1 MANNDEILNE
11 LFFKKK
17 GYSEKQKDKMAQY
30 TPVSKTGDI
39 KSMFNGNSIDGFVV
53 SDADEVKK
61 RLVGA
66 LGMAMGN
73 NTIKS
78 SASRATKRFP
88 IIVSDD
94 ISPETVVMLKTMM
107 EEQYASYIDL
117 LVSNMIINLTD
128 YDTSGENGNIAIQAL
143 DQLDG
148 PNFGTSRIAN
158 AAKNGK
164 LSLDTIMANNP
175 GWKFLRTNE
184 NAEITTGNP
193 ILDEFLDGAIICE
206 NKDVNDVAS
215 VLYEELQAMNE
226 ANTRHYYS
234 APLSFE
240 KQDITKVS
248 DSFMIQH
255 IANVIYPGNAAEQA
269 NFINNTQMVPGTT
282 VFDTVSK
289 RVFVRGGGEGNVG
302 SGVGLWYDYYEGKA
316 KEEPA
321 ERRLSDVVQDLVD
334 QDIVDNYSKYK
345 IRRDKDGAFD
355 GVDRL
360 ITPSVF
366 VNANDLENVLNR
378 SIAEI
383 LTGAGARNDE
393 ERSLSMYIRDR
404 FEKASFLLAS
414 NEISG
419 SEYISYLTDR
429 LGIPVSDRVRVQILS
444 KYPVAKVVFKNT
456 KKYDN
461 KNINTDDMIK
471 EMRNNIDRNTK
482 HIVTRLVPDITG
494 ISGKDVAIISASS
507 VGGAATAGGV
517 TAGALAIAAAPIM
530 WPAYV
535 AAGVGAAGAG
545 ITAAIIRMLNKKK
558 YKSVMNAVS
567 GWERVEA
574 LIDEMDF
581 NRADLMNHKMKVD
594 IKLLPE
600 YSKDEVFRKEQSALF
615 NDFSAKMNQT
625 LGRVQLAEQL
635 TLKPYINSISDD
647 YCHNMLENLQLID
660 AELQNDPEFVREYEQ
675 LSEGAKYVINTKKP
689 GDVII
694 KQQKIKAKDV
704 ADIIPSFGTK
714 DIMAYGSVEYDKREI
729 KDRKFNEPLI
739 LTVKFKE
746 RYSDGKYADNELTA
760 VIGILGVVTRV
771 PSEEMATILRA
782 NVDGKTLS
790 NFFKGD
796 DSNSAKD
803 LIGNVISS
811 FVGSKYA
818 DKLPKSGKIW
828 ANLEKVTALAVAN
841 KLAGNNNGNIS
852 NAHLVFSQREID
864 LIKSELGVDYLKNA
878 NLAAQLMK
886 KYSAFRIIVCND
898 AMQYVYSYDDP
909 DAISWDDAPYSAY
922 MGKSNA
928 DQMLSAFTQF
938 NRMKL

>member
-1 MANNDEILNE
+1 MANNDQILNE
-11 LFFKKK
+11 LFWKKK

-30 TPVSKTGDI
+30 KPVSKTGDI
-39 KSMFNGNSIDGFVV
+39 KSIFNGNSIDGFVV

-117 LVSNMIINLTD
+117 LVSNMIINLSD
-128 YDTSGENGNIAIQAL
+128 YDTSGANGNIAIQAL

-148 PNFGTSRIAN
+148 PDFGTGRIAN
-158 AAKNGK
+158 AAKAGK
-164 LSLDTIMANNP
+164 LSLDTVMANNP

-184 NAEITTGNP
+184 NAEYVSGNP
-193 ILDEFLDGAIICE
+193 IIDEFLNGAIICE
-206 NKDVNDVAS
+206 SKDAKQVAN
-215 VLYEELQAMNE
+215 VLYEELSTLNE
-226 ANTRHYYS
+226 AGKMHSGELGLGGDFDAKELDDKTAVEVLDRYLMRAGGKPS
-234 APLSFE
+234 GWVPVMGDILF
-240 KQDITKVS
+240 DIT
-248 DSFMIQH
+248 
-255 IANVIYPGNAAEQA
+255 
-269 NFINNTQMVPGTT
+269 
-282 VFDTVSK
+282 SK
-289 RVFVRGGGEGNVG
+289 RIFVRSAKPNVWYLDKD
-302 SGVGLWYDYYEGKA
+302 SDTSSNPSKRLYGVIDDLIK
-316 KEEPA
+316 
-321 ERRLSDVVQDLVD
+321 LDVK
-334 QDIVDNYSKYK
+334 DNY
-345 IRRDKDGAFD
+345 RDYRIKRNDDGKFA
-355 GVDRL
+355 GVDKL
-360 ITPSVF
+360 ISPNVF
-366 VNANDLENVLNR
+366 VNADDLDVALNR
-378 SIAEI
+378 SIADT
-383 LTGAGARNDE
+383 LSGKNARNDD
-393 ERSLSMYIRDR
+393 ERSLSIYMRDR

-414 NEISG
+414 CEISG

-429 LGIPVSDRVRVQILS
+429 LGIPVAQATRVEILS
-444 KYPVAKVVFKNT
+444 KYPVSKVIFKNT
-456 KKYDN
+456 KKYDG
-461 KNINTDDMIK
+461 TDVNNDALID
-471 EMRNNIDRNTK
+471 EMRKNIDRNTK
-482 HIVTRLVPDITG
+482 HVVTSLVPDITG
-494 ISGKDVAIISASS
+494 ISGKDVAVITAAG
-507 VGGAATAGGV
+507 VGGAGV
-517 TAGALAIAAAPIM
+517 GAGAGAGIAAATTGAIAAAPII
-530 WPAYV
+530 WPAL
-535 AAGVGAAGAG
+535 AVGAGAG
-545 ITAAIIRMLNKKK
+545 LTAAIIRLLKKKK
-558 YKSVMNAVS
+558 YKEMMNAVS

-581 NRADLMNHKMKVD
+581 NRADLMKHKMKVD
-594 IKLLPE
+594 IKLLDDH
-600 YSKDEVFRKEQSALF
+600 SKTEEFRKEQASLF
-615 NDFSAKMNQT
+615 NQFASKMEQS
-625 LGRVQLAEQL
+625 LGRVQLTERA
-635 TLKPYINSISDD
+635 TLKPFIEPLSEARIN
-647 YCHNMLENLQLID
+647 NTLETLALLDEELIK
-660 AELQNDPEFVREYEQ
+660 DPVFVREYEQ
-675 LSEGAKYVINTKKP
+675 LSEGTKYVINTKKP

-694 KQQKIKAKDV
+694 RQQKIKAKDV

-714 DIMAYGSVEYDKREI
+714 DVVAYGSVEYDKKEI

-739 LTVKFKE
+739 LTIKFKE

-803 LIGNVISS
+803 LIGNVIST

-818 DKLPKSGKIW
+818 EKLPKSGKIW

-852 NAHLVFSQREID
+852 NAHLVFSQKEID

-886 KYSAFRIIVCND
+886 KYSAFKIVVCND

>member
-1 MANNDEILNE
+1 MANNDQILNE
-11 LFFKKK
+11 LFWKKK

-30 TPVSKTGDI
+30 KPVSKTGDI

-117 LVSNMIINLTD
+117 LVSNMIINLSD
-128 YDTSGENGNIAIQAL
+128 YDTSGANGNIAIQAL

-148 PNFGTSRIAN
+148 PDFGTGRIAN
-158 AAKNGK
+158 AAKAGK
-164 LSLDTIMANNP
+164 LSLDTVMANNP

-184 NAEITTGNP
+184 NAEYVSGNP
-193 ILDEFLDGAIICE
+193 IIDEFLNGAIICE
-206 NKDVNDVAS
+206 SKDAKQVAN
-215 VLYEELQAMNE
+215 VLYEELSTLNE
-226 ANTRHYYS
+226 AGKMHSGELGLGGDFDAKELDDKTAVEVLDRYLMRAGGKAS
-234 APLSFE
+234 GWVPVMGDILF
-240 KQDITKVS
+240 DIT
-248 DSFMIQH
+248 
-255 IANVIYPGNAAEQA
+255 
-269 NFINNTQMVPGTT
+269 
-282 VFDTVSK
+282 SK
-289 RVFVRGGGEGNVG
+289 RIFVRSAKPNV
-302 SGVGLWYDYYEGKA
+302 WYLDNSKPEDDPNK
-316 KEEPA
+316 
-321 ERRLSDVVQDLVD
+321 RLFNAIDDLVKT
-334 QDIVDNYSKYK
+334 DIRSNYRDYN
-345 IRRDKDGAFD
+345 IRRDDKGKFD

-360 ITPSVF
+360 ISPNVF
-366 VNANDLENVLNR
+366 VNQDDLTTALNR
-378 SIAEI
+378 SIADT
-383 LTGAGARNDE
+383 LSGKNARNDD
-393 ERSLSMYIRDR
+393 ERSLSIYMRDR

-414 NEISG
+414 CEISG

-429 LGIPVSDRVRVQILS
+429 LGIPVAQATRVEILS
-444 KYPVAKVVFKNT
+444 KYPVSKVIFKNT
-456 KKYDN
+456 KKYDGTMVN
-461 KNINTDDMIK
+461 NDALID
-471 EMRNNIDRNTK
+471 EMRKNIDRNTK
-482 HIVTRLVPDITG
+482 HVVTSLVPDITG
-494 ISGKDVAIISASS
+494 ISGKDVAIITAAGA
-507 VGGAATAGGV
+507 GGAATAGGV
-517 TAGALAIAAAPIM
+517 TAGALAIAAAPVM

-545 ITAAIIRMLNKKK
+545 LTAGIIRLLKKKK
-558 YKSVMNAVS
+558 YKEMMNAVS

-581 NRADLMNHKMKVD
+581 NRADLMKHKMKVD
-594 IKLLPE
+594 IKLLDDH
-600 YSKDEVFRKEQSALF
+600 SKTEEFRREQASLFNTFASKMEQS
-615 NDFSAKMNQT
+615 
-625 LGRVQLAEQL
+625 LGRVQLTERA
-635 TLKPYINSISDD
+635 TLKPFIEPLSEARIDNT
-647 YCHNMLENLQLID
+647 LENLTLLDEELIK
-660 AELQNDPEFVREYEQ
+660 DPVFVREYEQ
-675 LSEGAKYVINTKKP
+675 LSEGTKYVINTKKP

-694 KQQKIKAKDV
+694 RQQKIKAKDV

-714 DIMAYGSVEYDKREI
+714 DVVAYGSVEYDKKEI

-739 LTVKFKE
+739 LTIKFKE

-803 LIGNVISS
+803 LIGNVIST

-818 DKLPKSGKIW
+818 EKLPKSGKIW

-852 NAHLVFSQREID
+852 NAHLVFSQKEID

-886 KYSAFRIIVCND
+886 KYSAFKIVVCND

-909 DAISWDDAPYSAY
+909 DSISWDDAPYSAY

>member
-1 MANNDEILNE
+1 MANNDQILNE
-11 LFFKKK
+11 LFWKKK
-17 GYSEKQKDKMAQY
+17 GYIEKQKDKMAQY

-117 LVSNMIINLTD
+117 LVSNMIINLSD
-128 YDTSGENGNIAIQAL
+128 YDTSGTNGNIAIQAL

-148 PNFGTSRIAN
+148 PDFGTGRIAN
-158 AAKNGK
+158 AAKAGK
-164 LSLDTIMANNP
+164 LSLDTVMANNP

-184 NAEITTGNP
+184 NAEYVSGNP
-193 ILDEFLDGAIICE
+193 IIDEFLNGAIICE
-206 NKDVNDVAS
+206 SKDAKQVANI
-215 VLYEELQAMNE
+215 LYEELSTLNE
-226 ANTRHYYS
+226 AGTGTMHSGTFALGR
-234 APLSFE
+234 
-240 KQDITKVS
+240 
-248 DSFMIQH
+248 
-255 IANVIYPGNAAEQA
+255 
-269 NFINNTQMVPGTT
+269 NFDPKKMTDEYAVRLLDRYLGKATGWSPVPGDIL
-282 VFDTVSK
+282 FDIPCKRIYVRGAEPDSWYVDNNEPEEDPSK
-289 RVFVRGGGEGNVG
+289 RLYG
-302 SGVGLWYDYYEGKA
+302 A
-316 KEEPA
+316 IEE
-321 ERRLSDVVQDLVD
+321 LIKSDVKDTYRD
-334 QDIVDNYSKYK
+334 YK
-345 IRRDKDGAFD
+345 FKRTDTGRFD
-355 GVDRL
+355 GVDKL
-360 ITPSVF
+360 ISPNVF
-366 VNANDLENVLNR
+366 VNQDDLTVALNR
-378 SIAEI
+378 SIADT
-383 LTGAGARNDE
+383 LSGKNARNDD
-393 ERSLSMYIRDR
+393 ERSLSMYMRDR

-414 NEISG
+414 CEISG

-429 LGIPVSDRVRVQILS
+429 LGIPVAQATRVEILS
-444 KYPVAKVVFKNT
+444 KYPVSKVIFKNT
-456 KKYDN
+456 KKYDG
-461 KNINTDDMIK
+461 TDVNNDALID
-471 EMRNNIDRNTK
+471 EMRKNIDRNTK
-482 HIVTRLVPDITG
+482 HVVTSLVPDITG
-494 ISGKDVAIISASS
+494 ISGKDVAVITAAG
-507 VGGAATAGGV
+507 VGGAGV
-517 TAGALAIAAAPIM
+517 GAGAGAGIAAATTGAIAAAPII
-530 WPAYV
+530 WPAL
-535 AAGVGAAGAG
+535 AVGAGAG
-545 ITAAIIRMLNKKK
+545 LTAAIIRLLKKKK
-558 YKSVMNAVS
+558 YKEMMNAVS

-581 NRADLMNHKMKVD
+581 NRADLMKHKMKVD
-594 IKLLPE
+594 IKLLDDH
-600 YSKDEVFRKEQSALF
+600 SKTEEFRKEQASLF
-615 NDFSAKMNQT
+615 NQFASKMEQS
-625 LGRVQLAEQL
+625 LGRVQLTERT
-635 TLKPYINSISDD
+635 TLKPFIEPLSEARIN
-647 YCHNMLENLQLID
+647 NTLETLALLDEELIK
-660 AELQNDPEFVREYEQ
+660 DPVFVKEYEQ

-714 DIMAYGSVEYDKREI
+714 DVVAYGSVEYDKKEI

-739 LTVKFKE
+739 LTIKFKE

-803 LIGNVISS
+803 LIGNVIST

-818 DKLPKSGKIW
+818 EKLPKSGKIW

-852 NAHLVFSQREID
+852 NAHLVFSQKEID

-886 KYSAFRIIVCND
+886 KYSAFKIVVCND

>member
-1 MANNDEILNE
+1 MANNDQILNE
-11 LFFKKK
+11 LFWKKK

-30 TPVSKTGDI
+30 KPVSKTGDI
-39 KSMFNGNSIDGFVV
+39 KSIFNGNSIDGFVV

-117 LVSNMIINLTD
+117 LVSNMIINLSD
-128 YDTSGENGNIAIQAL
+128 YDTSGANGNIAIQAL

-148 PNFGTSRIAN
+148 PDFGTGRIAN
-158 AAKNGK
+158 AAKAGK
-164 LSLDTIMANNP
+164 LSLDTVMANNP

-184 NAEITTGNP
+184 NAEYVSGNP
-193 ILDEFLDGAIICE
+193 IIDEFLNGAIICE
-206 NKDVNDVAS
+206 SKDAKQVAN
-215 VLYEELQAMNE
+215 VLYEELSTLNE
-226 ANTRHYYS
+226 AGTGTMH
-234 APLSFE
+234 
-240 KQDITKVS
+240 TC
-248 DSFMIQH
+248 
-255 IANVIYPGNAAEQA
+255 NAAL
-269 NFINNTQMVPGTT
+269 
-282 VFDTVSK
+282 
-289 RVFVRGGGEGNVG
+289 GNI
-302 SGVGLWYDYYEGKA
+302 
-316 KEEPA
+316 KEEEIDDAFAIKCVRDYIGHDPSWSIRPGDILFDISSRKVFIRSIKPDVWYLDNRKP
-321 ERRLSDVVQDLVD
+321 EDDPDKRLFNAIDDLVKT
-334 QDIVDNYSKYK
+334 DIRSNYRDYN
-345 IRRDKDGAFD
+345 IRRDDKGRFD
-355 GVDRL
+355 GVDKL
-360 ITPSVF
+360 ISPNVF
-366 VNANDLENVLNR
+366 VNQNDLTTALNR
-378 SIAEI
+378 SIADT
-383 LTGAGARNDE
+383 LSGKNARNDD
-393 ERSLSMYIRDR
+393 ERSLSMYMRDR

-414 NEISG
+414 CEISG

-429 LGIPVSDRVRVQILS
+429 LGIPVAQATRVEILS
-444 KYPVAKVVFKNT
+444 KYPVSKVIFKNT
-456 KKYDN
+456 KKYDGADVN
-461 KNINTDDMIK
+461 NDALID
-471 EMRNNIDRNTK
+471 EMRKNIDRNTK
-482 HIVTRLVPDITG
+482 HVVTSLVPDITG
-494 ISGKDVAIISASS
+494 ISGKDVAVITAAGA
-507 VGGAATAGGV
+507 GGAGIG
-517 TAGALAIAAAPIM
+517 AGAGAGISLAATGAIAAAPII
-530 WPAYV
+530 WPAL
-535 AAGVGAAGAG
+535 AVGAGAG
-545 ITAAIIRMLNKKK
+545 LTAAIIRLLKKKK
-558 YKSVMNAVS
+558 YKEMMNAVS

-581 NRADLMNHKMKVD
+581 NRADLMKHKMKVD
-594 IKLLPE
+594 IKLLDDH
-600 YSKDEVFRKEQSALF
+600 SKTEEFRKEQASLF
-615 NDFSAKMNQT
+615 NQFASKMEQS
-625 LGRVQLAEQL
+625 LGRVQLTERA
-635 TLKPYINSISDD
+635 TLKPFIEPLSEARIN
-647 YCHNMLENLQLID
+647 NTLENLTLLDEELIK
-660 AELQNDPEFVREYEQ
+660 DPVFVREYEQ
-675 LSEGAKYVINTKKP
+675 LSEGTKYVINTKKP

-694 KQQKIKAKDV
+694 RQQKIKAKDV

-714 DIMAYGSVEYDKREI
+714 DVVAYGSVEYDKKEI

-739 LTVKFKE
+739 LTIKFKE

-803 LIGNVISS
+803 LIGNVIST

-818 DKLPKSGKIW
+818 EKLPKSGKIW

-852 NAHLVFSQREID
+852 NAHLVFSQKEID

-886 KYSAFRIIVCND
+886 KYSAFKIVVCND